1 MFREQRDYW
10 NEHIRGPEG
19 AAATFW
25 HMLRDSPMVRDHR
38 GLVAEELY
46 RTLPIGFHGDGGA
59 FSKQDSLFVLS
70 WNSILGCN
78 LGGQGLGKRFL
89 FTIIRKQE
97 MVAATLPKLFEIL
110 AWSCNALLTGITP
123 ESNWDDVPEGAPP
136 TFIADRWRATLVQL
150 RGDWEFYANVCG
162 MPNWKTNARMCWQ
175 CLVV

>member
-1 MFREQRDYW
+1 MSFFSALFREQRDYW

-78 LGGQGLGKRFL
+78 LGGQGFGRRFL

-110 AWSCNALLTGITP
+110 AWSCNA
-123 ESNWDDVPEGAPP
+123 
-136 TFIADRWRATLVQL
+136 
-150 RGDWEFYANVCG
+150 
-162 MPNWKTNARMCWQ
+162 
-175 CLVV
+175 